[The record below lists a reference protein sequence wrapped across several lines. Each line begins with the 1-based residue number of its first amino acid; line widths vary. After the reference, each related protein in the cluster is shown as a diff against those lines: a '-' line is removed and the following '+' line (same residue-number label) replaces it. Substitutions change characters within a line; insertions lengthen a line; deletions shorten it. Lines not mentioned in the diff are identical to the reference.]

1 MACVTTTEHYIP
13 VVKNLIKLD
22 SKLYLNY
29 DNVVRFVLKNAGL
42 TPEQKKQAIHTIA
55 HIYNGLHG
63 IDNSFYGLGKALE
76 VINSVNLY
84 DETNEYIKHI
94 SKIYDIKE
102 PNLPTSDNIIS
113 KINAVSYTHLT
124 LPTKA

>member
-22 SKLYLNY
+22 PKLYKNY
-29 DNVVRFVLKNAGL
+29 DNVVKFILKSAGL

-63 IDNSFYGLGKALE
+63 LDNEFYGLGKALE
-76 VINSVNLY
+76 VINSVNLL
-84 DETNEYIKHI
+84 DETNKYIKHI
-94 SKIYDIKE
+94 SKIYRW
-102 PNLPTSDNIIS
+102 
-113 KINAVSYTHLT
+113 VSC
-124 LPTKA
+124 